1 VAPATAATVA
11 PASPGRWLYGD
22 PMTAEPRA
30 VSAELDATDQAALVR
45 SGEVSPVELVE
56 AAIARAERVDPELN
70 AIIHRRFDEARA
82 EAAALDPTV
91 GAFPGVPIVLK
102 DLDGSAAGQPLHLG
116 TRFLRDRSYV
126 ATVDS
131 ELTARFRAAGM
142 VVIGRTNTPELGLVT
157 STEPEAYGPTRNP
170 WDTGR
175 STGGSSGGSAAAV
188 ASGIVAVGHAGDGG
202 GSIRIPASECGL
214 VGLKPSR
221 GRITLGPELGEAW
234 SGLVARLA
242 VTRTVRDTAAVLD
255 AVQGPAVGD
264 PYWASP
270 PARPYL
276 SEVGADPGSLR
287 VGWVAEP
294 PDGSF
299 RTDPQVA
306 AATKATADL
315 LEQLGHRVDEAHPAG
330 LADPA
335 TTGHFLVAFGAWV
348 ARDLDRMAEMVGDPV
363 TEDGV
368 EPGTWALAQGGRA
381 VTATQFLAA
390 IDGMHAATRGLT
402 AWWQDHD
409 LLLTPTIPEL
419 PPTLGQFRSTPE
431 EPLTGLFRSSPL
443 AAFTAPFNIT
453 GQPAMSLPLHEST
466 EGLPIGM
473 QLVAAPGRE
482 DLLIRVAAQLEVAR
496 PWASRRPGVWAG

>member
-1 VAPATAATVA
+1 MTAA
-11 PASPGRWLYGD
+11 PHP
-22 PMTAEPRA
+22 P
-30 VSAELDATDQAALVR
+30 SAELDATDQAALVR
-45 SGEVSPVELVE
+45 SGEVSPVELVD
-56 AAIARAERVDPELN
+56 AAIDRAERVNPVLN
-70 AIIHRRFDEARA
+70 AIIHQRFEEARV
-82 EAAALDPTV
+82 EAAAVDPAV
-91 GAFPGVPIVLK
+91 GPFPGVPIVLK
-102 DLDGSAAGQPLHLG
+102 DLDGAAAGQPLHLG
-116 TRFLRDRSYV
+116 MRFLRDRGHV

-157 STEPEAYGPTRNP
+157 STEPAAYGPTCNP
-170 WDTGR
+170 WDRSR

-188 ASGIVAVGHAGDGG
+188 AAGIVAVGHAGDGG
-202 GSIRIPASECGL
+202 GSIRIPASACGL

-242 VTRTVRDTAAVLD
+242 VTHTVRDTAAVLD

-264 PYWASP
+264 PYWAP
-270 PARPYL
+270 PPERSYL

-287 VGWVAEP
+287 IGWVAEP

-306 AATKATADL
+306 AATAATAVL
-315 LEQLGHRVDEAHPAG
+315 LEGLGHRVDEAHPAG
-330 LADPA
+330 LADPT

-348 ARDLDRMAEMVGDPV
+348 ARELDRIAELVGEPV
-363 TEDGV
+363 PEDGV
-368 EPGTWALAQGGRA
+368 EPGTWFLAEGGRA
-381 VTATQFLAA
+381 VTAAQFLAA
-390 IDGMHAATRGLT
+390 LDGLHAASRGLV
-402 AWWQDHD
+402 AWWQDND

-419 PPTLGQFRSTPE
+419 PPTLGQFTSTPE

-443 AAFTAPFNIT
+443 ATFTAPFNIT
-453 GQPAMSLPLHEST
+453 GQPAISVPLHQSV
-466 EGLPIGM
+466 EGVPIGM

-482 DLLIRVAAQLEVAR
+482 DLLVRVAAQLEAAQ
-496 PWASRRPGVWAG
+496 PWARRRPGTWAG